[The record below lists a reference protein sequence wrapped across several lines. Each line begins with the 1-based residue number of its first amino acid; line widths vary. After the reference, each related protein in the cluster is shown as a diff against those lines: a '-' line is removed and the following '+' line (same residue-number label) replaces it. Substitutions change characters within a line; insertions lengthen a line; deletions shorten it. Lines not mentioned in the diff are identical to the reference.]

1 MKYKVFMIHNSSDK
15 IFFFSVVELR
25 EKLPIDLVIG
35 HIAADGVKSSK
46 DATSDATST
55 NLPAPIF
62 GVPKTVDEDFLAD
75 YCSDPIIAALF
86 SELDSATE
94 RQGPAYD
101 SLLRYREALGENQF
115 NEISQRCSSDRQR
128 TLFVM
133 ISRQRD
139 GYGGVGANGS
149 NGKISGRLPPD
160 GMSFG
165 VVPNTIINKLG
176 IV

>member
-1 MKYKVFMIHNSSDK
+1 M
-15 IFFFSVVELR
+15 R

-35 HIAADGVKSSK
+35 HIAADGIKNRKEPICV
-46 DATSDATST
+46 ATST
-55 NLPAPIF
+55 NLPSPIF
-62 GVPKTVDEDFLAD
+62 GIPKTLEEDFLAT
-75 YCSDPIIAALF
+75 YSSDPLIAALY
-86 SELDSATE
+86 SELDSAIE

-101 SLLRYREALGENQF
+101 ALLRYREALGENQF

-139 GYGGVGANGS
+139 GYGGIGANGA

-165 VVPNTIINKLG
+165 CIPNTIINKLG
-176 IV
+176 KYRRFHQQF